1 MALATY
7 HKARTPRKS
16 FLDCPGGMCTSNGSV
31 YIKGNWRMK
40 SRAYSC
46 GVGML
51 IVDGNKQALLWFLH
65 HFSNQNNKYWSST
78 FSALSY
84 YNIVHG
90 LRTHE
95 G

>member
-46 GVGML
+46 GVCR
-51 IVDGNKQALLWFLH
+51 W
-65 HFSNQNNKYWSST
+65 
-78 FSALSY
+78 
-84 YNIVHG
+84 
-90 LRTHE
+90 E
-95 G
+95 